1 MALRTGCFGKL
12 APLLVVAAATVG
24 TAYASCLYECPLRG
38 SEHSATDDERVT
50 IPTEGLPHKG
60 AGFGA
65 KITMVECSDFGCP
78 FSKRARGTVDEL
90 LAHNDDLAFFH
101 VHFPLGMFEH
111 SELEAAAS
119 VAAQYQGRFWEMH
132 DALFEAS
139 IGSEQAA
146 IELAGKLGLDTARFA
161 ADLRR
166 PATRAEVARQ
176 RGLCKDAGV
185 RGVPT
190 FFINGRR
197 VVGSIP
203 LDQFQRVIDEERG

>member
-1 MALRTGCFGKL
+1 MALRTRCFGKL
-12 APLLVVAAATVG
+12 APLLVVAAASVG
-24 TAYASCLYECPLRG
+24 TAYASCLYEWPLRAPEPSVTEG
-38 SEHSATDDERVT
+38 ERVT
-50 IPTEGLPHKG
+50 IPTEGLPNKG

-65 KITMVECSDFGCP
+65 KVTMIECSDFECP
-78 FSKRARGTVDEL
+78 FSKRASGTVDEL

-119 VAAQYQGRFWEMH
+119 VAAQHQGRFWPMH
-132 DALFEAS
+132 DALFAAS
-139 IGSEQAA
+139 IDSEDAA
-146 IELAGKLGLDTARFA
+146 IELAGRLGLDPVRFA

-203 LDQFQRVIDEERG
+203 IDQFQRVIDEERG

>member
-38 SEHSATDDERVT
+38 SEPSVTEGERVT
-50 IPTEGLPHKG
+50 IPTEGLSHKG

-65 KITMVECSDFGCP
+65 KVTMIECSDFECP
-78 FSKRARGTVDEL
+78 FSKRASGTVDEL

-101 VHFPLGMFEH
+101 VHFPLGMFER

-119 VAAQYQGRFWEMH
+119 VAAQYQGRFWPMH
-132 DALFEAS
+132 DALFAAS
-139 IGSEQAA
+139 IDSEDAA
-146 IELAGKLGLDTARFA
+146 IELAGRLGLDTVRFA

-166 PATRAEVARQ
+166 AATRAEVARQ
-176 RGLCKDAGV
+176 RALCKDAGV

-203 LDQFQRVIDEERG
+203 VDQFQRVIDEERG